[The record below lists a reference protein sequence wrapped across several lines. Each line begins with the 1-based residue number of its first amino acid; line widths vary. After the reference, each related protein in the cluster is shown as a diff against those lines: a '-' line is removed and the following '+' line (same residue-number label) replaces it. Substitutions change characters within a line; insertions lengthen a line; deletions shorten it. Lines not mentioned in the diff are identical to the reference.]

1 MLRFYAATFL
11 SMMSNLSSV
20 FMLCHDENFEMED
33 VQAKSLEH
41 ISAVREALME
51 LQLPSLVAE
60 SDRFLK
66 RLPTLSRDQI
76 SILLCELRDS
86 IQHEFT
92 NHLFLDIGPGF
103 KWIFLKPAPPDEIV
117 NSFSS
122 TIFEFEDASRNLALD
137 QPTAAVFH
145 LMRALE
151 TGLNALANHFNV
163 SFERRNWQNIIN
175 DVECEIQKIGPANGE
190 NWKNQEQFYSDAASH
205 FRFLKNAWRNYV
217 MHVHQRYSITEA
229 SKIRMHVLDFMQHLS
244 SKLNDSSL

>member
-1 MLRFYAATFL
+1 
-11 SMMSNLSSV
+11 
-20 FMLCHDENFEMED
+20 
-33 VQAKSLEH
+33 
-41 ISAVREALME
+41 
-51 LQLPSLVAE
+51 
-60 SDRFLK
+60 
-66 RLPTLSRDQI
+66 
-76 SILLCELRDS
+76 
-86 IQHEFT
+86 
-92 NHLFLDIGPGF
+92 
-103 KWIFLKPAPPDEIV
+103 V

-175 DVECEIQKIGPANGE
+175 DVESEIKKSGPANGE